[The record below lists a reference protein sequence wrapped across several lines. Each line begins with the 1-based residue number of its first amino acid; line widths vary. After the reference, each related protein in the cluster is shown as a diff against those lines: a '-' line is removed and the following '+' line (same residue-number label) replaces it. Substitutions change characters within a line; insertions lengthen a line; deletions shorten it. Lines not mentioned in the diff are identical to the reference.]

1 MTKKEIY
8 NAVVEIYKKTGQG
21 IPRFV
26 WKQLN
31 DSFIQELIDE
41 GKLKKVTISYSHV
54 PDDEFLCLTKGF
66 CPEEG
71 GKNTTGLTFMRVY
84 LGVNDLGLGI
94 TQTELFKDK
103 DNKKHYEE
111 WLATNADKLKETDEI
126 LAGRLDE
133 AVSKKSSEEKK
144 GKPTKKTKPVLSKA
158 EIEHLKERGC
168 YERNESVKNVNK
180 NITESIDVNDELIG
194 KLRQIIPLCEMKKE
208 KYKEEIVKYKFELE
222 ENLKEGD
229 ILHNTS
235 IWLCNIPDDSVPI
248 QSVLK

>member
-133 AVSKKSSEEKK
+133 AVSKNLPKK
-144 GKPTKKTKPVLSKA
+144 KRENSQRKQNQFY
-158 EIEHLKERGC
+158 LK
-168 YERNESVKNVNK
+168 
-180 NITESIDVNDELIG
+180 L
-194 KLRQIIPLCEMKKE
+194 KL
-208 KYKEEIVKYKFELE
+208 
-222 ENLKEGD
+222 
-229 ILHNTS
+229 NT
-235 IWLCNIPDDSVPI
+235 
-248 QSVLK
+248 